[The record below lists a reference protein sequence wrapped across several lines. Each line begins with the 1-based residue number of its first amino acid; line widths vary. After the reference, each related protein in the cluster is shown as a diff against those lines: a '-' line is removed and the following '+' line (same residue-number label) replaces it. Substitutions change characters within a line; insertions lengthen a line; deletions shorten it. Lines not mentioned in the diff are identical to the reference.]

1 MFGPA
6 IEATFS
12 RLSFLRPGL
21 ISFILSF
28 GITLVAV
35 VAAYLVAELTF
46 PLLASV
52 DFVQVRLAVL
62 VTSALVAAP
71 IAWGVVKAAV
81 SVWQEKQHL
90 GIRDELLGAA
100 QHYAKQGT
108 WELDIASGRF
118 VLSDAL
124 HQLLGDPDKQLQL
137 TAALLMEMVNPA
149 DRERLATA
157 LERVQQEGSQEQ
169 IEYRITG
176 VDGKERTFWVTGT
189 RQLGAGGKP
198 VKAFGISQDITD
210 RKAAEEALRD
220 SEDHYRHAVELSPQ
234 MPWTADPQG
243 NILDVSPQ
251 WEALT
256 GLTRERSIGAGW
268 MAALHPDDLEPT
280 KRVWKDALRSD
291 ECNTDTEYRL
301 QLTHGSYRWFRARAA
316 ARQDST
322 GQIMCWYGTTEDIHD
337 RKTAEIA
344 LRESE
349 HALRESEAFA
359 TSILDSTVNCLR
371 VLDLEGR
378 VQYINKPGLLALEID
393 DFSSVHGLEW
403 PKLWPEETRPMLEN
417 ALAAAKS
424 GGVGR
429 FAGLGLTAK
438 GTPKWWDV
446 SVSPIPGADGRT
458 ARLLVISTDRTAE
471 KLAQDELERARSAAE
486 VAAYT
491 DSLTGLFNRSYFRQR
506 LEEHLRQTSPS
517 SQTALLFLDLDEFKS
532 VNDSLGHP
540 AGDELLKQAGAR
552 LQDSLRDTD
561 LIARF
566 GGDEF
571 AILQAAVEDPEQTG
585 SLAQRVI
592 TRLSEPYYVGG
603 EAIAVG
609 VSVGIAVAS
618 APTASADDLLKG
630 ADIALYEAKH
640 AGKGIYRVFV
650 PGMDQSAEE
659 RQRLRSELREA
670 IARGEFRVV
679 YQPIIEFE
687 STCVTGF
694 EALLRWKH
702 PRRGLLNPLE
712 FIPLAE
718 ATGDILVIGAW
729 VLREACSMAATWP
742 GEMSVSVNLSPRQIT
757 GADLK
762 ETVSQALVASGLP
775 AQRLMLEI
783 TESVLL
789 QDNELVQETL
799 EWLRSLGVRISIDD
813 FGTGYSSLGYLR
825 RFSVDNIKI
834 DRNFVADLS
843 GNTKA
848 SGMLE
853 ALVVLAGALGVSLTA
868 EGIETAAQLEK
879 LKGMGCHFGQGFLLG
894 RPVAADQLSR
904 YMIHEDA
911 A

>member
-1 MFGPA
+1 MFKPA
-6 IEATFS
+6 LEATFS
-12 RLSFLRPGL
+12 RLSFFRPGP
-21 ISFILSF
+21 IAFILSF
-28 GITLVAV
+28 AITLVAV
-35 VAAYLVAELTF
+35 VAAYLISELTY
-46 PLLASV
+46 PLLTSV
-52 DFVQVRLAVL
+52 DFARVRLAVL

-81 SVWQEKQHL
+81 SLWQEKLRL
-90 GIRDELLGAA
+90 GIRDELLSAA
-100 QHYAKQGT
+100 QQYAKQGI
-108 WELDIASGRF
+108 WELDIATGRF

-124 HQLLGDPDKQLQL
+124 HQLLGDSEKQLQL
-137 TAALLMEMVNPA
+137 TVPLLMEMVNPA
-149 DRERLATA
+149 DKERLASA
-157 LERVQQEGSQEQ
+157 LGRMQQEGSQEQ

-176 VDGKERTFWVTGT
+176 LDGKERTFWVTGT
-189 RQLGAGGKP
+189 RQLGPGGKP
-198 VKAFGISQDITD
+198 VKAYGISQDITD

-234 MPWTADPQG
+234 MPWTADPEG
-243 NILDVSPQ
+243 NIIGVSPQ

-256 GLTRERSIGAGW
+256 GLTREGSIGTGW
-268 MAALHPDDLEPT
+268 MAVLHPDDLEPT
-280 KRVWKDALRSD
+280 RHAWQAALRSG
-291 ECNTDTEYRL
+291 ECKTDTEYRL
-301 QLTHGSYRWFRARAA
+301 QLVNGSYRWFRARAA

-322 GQIMCWYGTTEDIHD
+322 GKIMCWYGAIEDIHD

-359 TSILDSTVNCLR
+359 TSILDSAVNCLR
-371 VLDLEGR
+371 VLDLEGHI
-378 VQYINKPGLLALEID
+378 QYINKPGLLALEID
-393 DFSSVHGLEW
+393 DFGSVQGREW
-403 PKLWPEETRPMLEN
+403 PKLWPEETRPVLEN
-417 ALAAAKS
+417 ALAVAKS

-429 FAGLGLTAK
+429 FASLGPTAK

-446 SVSPIPGADGRT
+446 SVSPIPGADGQT
-458 ARLLVISTDRTAE
+458 ARLLVSSTDRTAE
-471 KLAQDELERARSAAE
+471 KLAQDELQRARIAAE
-486 VAAYT
+486 VAAHT

-506 LEEHLRQTSPS
+506 LEDQLRHTSAG

-540 AGDELLKQAGAR
+540 AGDELLKQVAAR

-571 AILQAAVEDPEQTG
+571 AILQAAVEDPKQTE

-592 TRLSEPYYVGG
+592 SRVSEPYYVGC

-609 VSVGIAVAS
+609 VSVGIAFAS
-618 APTASADDLLKG
+618 ASKVNADGLLKG
-630 ADIALYEAKH
+630 ADIALYKAKH
-640 AGKGIYRVFV
+640 AGKGVYRVFG
-650 PGMDQSAEE
+650 PGMDESAEE

-670 IARGEFRVV
+670 TVRDEFRIV
-679 YQPIIEFE
+679 YQPIVKFE

-694 EALLRWKH
+694 EALLRWQH
-702 PRRGLLNPLE
+702 PRRGLLGPLE

-718 ATGDILVIGAW
+718 STGDILEIGAW
-729 VLREACSMAATWP
+729 VLREACAMAATWP
-742 GEMSVSVNLSPRQIT
+742 DEMSVSVNLSPRQIT
-757 GADLK
+757 GSDLK
-762 ETVSQALVASGLP
+762 GIVSQALVASGLP

-799 EWLRSLGVRISIDD
+799 EGLRALGVRISIDD

-834 DRNFVADLS
+834 DRSFVADLLENPKTS
-843 GNTKA
+843 GI
-848 SGMLE
+848 LD
-853 ALVVLAGALGVSLTA
+853 ALVVLAGTLGVSLTA
-868 EGIETAAQLEK
+868 EGIETVAQLER
-879 LKGMGCHFGQGFLLG
+879 LKSMGCHFGQGFLLG

-904 YMIHEDA
+904 YMVREEA